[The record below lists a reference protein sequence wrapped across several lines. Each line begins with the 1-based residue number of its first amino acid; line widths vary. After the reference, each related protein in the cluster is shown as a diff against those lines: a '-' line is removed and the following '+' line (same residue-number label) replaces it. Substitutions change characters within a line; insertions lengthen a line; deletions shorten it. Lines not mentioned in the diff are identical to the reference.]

1 MIVGPIGSTMTND
14 RSFTP
19 ALGRADLTSDYD
31 RVIAVMTRERR
42 WRSALL
48 KEIALAAGEV
58 IVDVGCGTG
67 TFAVMLAKAQ
77 PAARV
82 IAVDPDEAVLEIAR
96 AKAQAE
102 DVDVDWRLAMGDEL
116 VGCLGRDSSLGR
128 DVQPRP
134 APVPTAHEGGD
145 PDEHARDPGRQRE
158 VGAGRLRRAAD
169 AVDAPAVPA
178 GSAPGRFREHLL
190 RTRVEPF
197 PASSPTQASPPSR
210 SSAAYQPRRARSP
223 CSERRT
229 RGIESI
235 AEP

>member
-1 MIVGPIGSTMTND
+1 MTND

-116 VGCLGRDSSLGR
+116 VGCLAETRASVVTSSLVLHQCPLPMKAAILTSMRAILAVNGR
-128 DVQPRP
+128 LALADYGEQRTLLMRLLFRQVQHLDGFENTTPNARGALP
-134 APVPTAHEGGD
+134 GLIADAGFTAVEEFRCLPTPTGSISLFRATN
-145 PDEHARDPGRQRE
+145 ARD
-158 VGAGRLRRAAD
+158 
-169 AVDAPAVPA
+169 
-178 GSAPGRFREHLL
+178 
-190 RTRVEPF
+190 
-197 PASSPTQASPPSR
+197 
-210 SSAAYQPRRARSP
+210 
-223 CSERRT
+223 
-229 RGIESI
+229 
-235 AEP
+235 